1 MRDSIQFFAGGTMWG
16 AWVTCILLAGCFSGR
31 MPPPPPPL
39 TLHWDP
45 PSAVTAAGDV
55 TVAIVDAQ
63 MGRDQLGTYGDAA
76 YFSSFAQSLDTD
88 TQRLLI
94 AKGLRVTGPFHSF
107 DGMTFPEK
115 KAADLAFV
123 PRIHLEIAE
132 SYPVN
137 IDQPAALGGQLIRRR
152 GHISARGFVEL
163 TLVEPLSEQKM
174 WMKKVE
180 LTPVSDDV
188 EVDLLMDA
196 NGTLNPFHSNK
207 DNRDTA
213 LIMLLNASYPPI
225 LDALWRY
232 LDFREG
238 RLPRQGGQGRAPA
251 QELLTQAG
259 GVRRTCS

>member
-76 YFSSFAQSLDTD
+76 YFSSFAHSLDTD

-94 AKGLRVTGPFHSF
+94 AKGLRVTGPFDDF
-107 DGMTFPEK
+107 DSMTFPEK

-123 PRIHLEIAE
+123 PRIHVEITE
-132 SYPVN
+132 SYAVDA
-137 IDQPAALGGQLIRRR
+137 DQPAALGGRSVRRQ
-152 GHISARGFVEL
+152 GTILARGFVEL

-174 WMKKVE
+174 WVKKVE
-180 LTPVSDDV
+180 LTPASD
-188 EVDLLMDA
+188 EIQIDLLMDA
-196 NGTLNPFHSNK
+196 NGTLNRFHDNR

-213 LIMLLNASYPPI
+213 LIVLLNQSYPPI

-232 LDFREG
+232 LDPEEIAYLAREAKDA
-238 RLPRQGGQGRAPA
+238 RERK
-251 QELLTQAG
+251 
-259 GVRRTCS
+259 SY